1 VVLPAVGMEF
11 RVLVQVLVQPLRSGL
26 AVLLALGAA
35 MGPALASVP
44 VLAQASAPPIRQ
56 TTVRWPA
63 ELAPLEQELRGFGF
77 RVLLAL
83 PPHRAS
89 YGLFVPS
96 IRTLWVSPLA
106 FELGIGRQTFLHEA
120 VHAAQSCPTGK
131 LTPIGWTFRLEPVV
145 EREIERILTTNY
157 HHGSRQLERE
167 AFGLQGRP
175 DASQR
180 LITALQKR
188 CRARSGAP
196 ERR

>member
-1 VVLPAVGMEF
+1 MEF

-131 LTPIGWTFRLEPVV
+131 LTPIGWTFQLEPVV
-145 EREIERILTTNY
+145 RQQIGGILTTNY
-157 HHGSRQLERE
+157 HHGSRVLEQE
-167 AFGLQGRP
+167 AFGLQGQA
-175 DASQR
+175 DAVAR
-180 LITALQKR
+180 LSVALKAR
-188 CRARSGAP
+188 CKPAS
-196 ERR
+196 